1 MCRLQEHRV
10 SATATLH
17 WVSEGAHNVPHERP
31 TASFTAVF
39 IVRKFVEDQTRNLQ
53 TITLWAAT
61 GCGRIFVAVTA
72 SRAPVLSI
80 VAVVLDSSG
89 FVDQRRFAVAQLF
102 IDSYQQN
109 NNNNISDGMIPWKFR
124 FH

>member
-1 MCRLQEHRV
+1 
-10 SATATLH
+10 
-17 WVSEGAHNVPHERP
+17 
-31 TASFTAVF
+31 VF